1 MCCQVVLSTFNLI
14 IKGWY
19 EILGLVGN
27 AKRPEYMMIVE
38 ISLVKI
44 IEGCQK
50 NSKAIRYI
58 PLL

>member
-1 MCCQVVLSTFNLI
+1 LI

-27 AKRPEYMMIVE
+27 AKRHEYMMIVE

>member
-1 MCCQVVLSTFNLI
+1 MCHQVVLSTFNLI

-27 AKRPEYMMIVE
+27 AKRHEYMMIVE

>member
-1 MCCQVVLSTFNLI
+1 LI